1 MVKPFPAD
9 DPVMI
14 SLKLRLVTT
23 RDYIARWKLALL
35 YAFPI
40 ANSLWLGLLRG
51 PQKKSQDQKPD
62 HHGTISGRKAKNNPT
77 NPLTIGIEGP
87 QRAKKQSASAEA
99 MGKIVLGA
107 IFRFFLAYL
116 KKKQYLCSRKGFLKM
131 KLKEIKQAIGSL
143 AEVSGD
149 DELDIC
155 HLLTDSRQLGAEP
168 GHTLFFAIRTAQ
180 NDGAKYIP
188 ELREKGVQAFV
199 TGDSIAAL
207 QALAAHV
214 REQFHGTVIGITGS
228 NGKTVV
234 KEWLYQLLKD
244 DYTVIRSPKSYN
256 SQIGVPLSVWG
267 LEPHLTSPQGEEHPL
282 LRRGTGRGLL
292 AIFEAGIS
300 QPGEMERLEPM
311 IRPTIGVITYIGHEH
326 DENFSSLEQKREEK
340 MKLFVHSEQIIE
352 DPTHQ
357 NVRTC
362 AAVMRALGYD
372 EEVIAERIL
381 HQTHETVLKVNL
393 SALVDNV
400 RYFRSLLKPETKLT
414 CMVKAFAYGA
424 GSVEVS
430 RALQKA
436 NDSFVHR
443 TSSNGTLV
451 DYLAVAVADE
461 GVELRKAGIT
471 LPIIIMDPE
480 VAAMDL
486 ILENNLEPNV
496 YSHQSL
502 KTVIA
507 AAEAKGLENVPI
519 HIKIDSG
526 MHRLGFYKEDIPWLI
541 GKLQQTKAVR
551 VASVFSHLAG
561 SDEAQFDDFTL
572 QQIRYFDDCAEEL
585 KNGLSDVAGLSAER
599 SILKHI
605 LNSAG
610 IERFTDYQFDM
621 CRLGIGLYGF
631 SFAGARLR
639 NVCSL
644 ETTILSV
651 KTVQAG
657 ETIGYGRHTKLDED
671 RVIAVIPIGYA
682 DGFDRRFSNYGG
694 EVYIRGKRCPVVGNV
709 CMDQAMIDVTGTDA
723 RPGDPVEIFGEHVTL
738 QELADKLGTITYEI
752 LTSVSR
758 RVQRLY
764 FYE

>member
-1 MVKPFPAD
+1 MK
-9 DPVMI
+9 I
-14 SLKLRLVTT
+14 SEIKT
-23 RDYIARWKLALL
+23 
-35 YAFPI
+35 
-40 ANSLWLGLLRG
+40 
-51 PQKKSQDQKPD
+51 
-62 HHGTISGRKAKNNPT
+62 
-77 NPLTIGIEGP
+77 
-87 QRAKKQSASAEA
+87 
-99 MGKIVLGA
+99 VLGD
-107 IFRFFLAYL
+107 RL
-116 KKKQYLCSRKGFLKM
+116 Q
-131 KLKEIKQAIGSL
+131 
-143 AEVSGD
+143 VSGD
-149 DELDIC
+149 EDFEIR
-155 HLLTDSRQLGAEP
+155 HLLTDSRQLGNEP
-168 GHTLFFAIRTAQ
+168 AATLFFAIKTEK

-188 ELREKGVQAFV
+188 ELQSKGVRAFV
-199 TGDSIAAL
+199 TGDAVGAL
-207 QALAAHV
+207 QDLAAYV
-214 REQFHGTVIGITGS
+214 RSQFTGTVIGITGS

-234 KEWLYQLLKD
+234 KEWLYQLLKE

-256 SQIGVPLSVWG
+256 SQIGVPLSVWQ
-267 LEPHLTSPQGEEHPL
+267 LSAVSHQNSAISRQPSAFSRQII
-282 LRRGTGRGLL
+282 

-300 QPGEMERLEPM
+300 QPGEMEKLERI

-326 DENFSSLEQKREEK
+326 DENFASLEQKRAEK
-340 MKLFVHSEQIIE
+340 MKLFAHAQTVIE

-372 EEVIAERIL
+372 EETISERIL
-381 HQTHETVLKVNL
+381 HQTHETVMEVNL

-400 RYFRSLLKPETKLT
+400 RYFRSLLKPTTKLT

-430 RALQKA
+430 KALQK
-436 NDSFVHR
+436 S
-443 TSSNGTLV
+443 GLV

-461 GVELRKAGIT
+461 GVELRRAGIT

-480 VAAMDL
+480 VAAMDM

-507 AAEAKGLENVPI
+507 AAETKGLENVPI

-541 GKLQQTKAVR
+541 DKLQSTQAVR

-561 SDEAQFDDFTL
+561 SDEAQFDNFTL
-572 QQIRYFDDCAEEL
+572 EQIHYFDACAEEL
-585 KNGLSDVAGLSAER
+585 KKRLDYPIV
-599 SILKHI
+599 KHI
-605 LNSAG
+605 CNSAG

-631 SFAGARLR
+631 SFNGAKLR
-639 NVCSL
+639 NVCTL
-644 ETTILSV
+644 RTTILSV
-651 KTVQAG
+651 KTVKAG
-657 ETIGYGRHTKLDED
+657 ETIGYGRHTRLNED

-694 EVYIRGKRCPVVGNV
+694 EVWIRGKRCPVVGNV
-709 CMDQAMIDVTGTDA
+709 CMDQAMVDVTGTDA
-723 RPGDPVEIFGEHVTL
+723 RPGDSAEVFGDKMPL

-758 RVQRLY
+758 RVQRIY

>member
-1 MVKPFPAD
+1 
-9 DPVMI
+9 
-14 SLKLRLVTT
+14 
-23 RDYIARWKLALL
+23 
-35 YAFPI
+35 
-40 ANSLWLGLLRG
+40 
-51 PQKKSQDQKPD
+51 
-62 HHGTISGRKAKNNPT
+62 
-77 NPLTIGIEGP
+77 
-87 QRAKKQSASAEA
+87 
-99 MGKIVLGA
+99 
-107 IFRFFLAYL
+107 
-116 KKKQYLCSRKGFLKM
+116 M
-131 KLKEIKQAIGSL
+131 KLSEIRQAIGTL
-143 AEVSGD
+143 ATVEGE
-149 DELDIC
+149 DELEIR
-155 HLLTDSRQLGAEP
+155 HLLTDSRELEAHSTKAAQ
-168 GHTLFFAIRTAQ
+168 TLFFAIRTEK
-180 NDGAKYIP
+180 NDGARYIP
-188 ELREKGVQAFV
+188 ELREKGVRAFV
-199 TGDSIAAL
+199 CTKEQCTMYNVQRDKGSVFLVVEDVIGAL
-207 QALAAHV
+207 QALAAYV
-214 REQFHGTVIGITGS
+214 RSQFHGTVIGITGS

-256 SQIGVPLSVWG
+256 SQIGVPLSVWQ
-267 LEPHLTSPQGEEHPL
+267 LEKL
-282 LRRGTGRGLL
+282 LKDSKDLNDLKAPL

-300 QPGEMERLEPM
+300 QPGEMERLEPV

-326 DENFSSLEQKREEK
+326 DENFASLEQKREEK
-340 MKLFVHSEQIIE
+340 MKLFVHSEQVIE

-372 EEVIAERIL
+372 EETITERIL

-393 SALVDNV
+393 SALTENV

-430 RALQKA
+430 RALQK
-436 NDSFVHR
+436 S
-443 TSSNGTLV
+443 GLV

-496 YSHQSL
+496 YSRQSL

-507 AAEAKGLENVPI
+507 AAEAKGLEYYPI

-526 MHRLGFYKEDIPWLI
+526 MHRLGFYEEDLPWLI
-541 GKLQQTKAVR
+541 DRLNHQKAVSVR
-551 VASVFSHLAG
+551 SVFSHLAG
-561 SDEAQFDDFTL
+561 SDEPQFDDFTL
-572 QQIRYFDDCAEEL
+572 QQIKYFDRCAEEL
-585 KNGLSDVAGLSAER
+585 KKGLSDQVPGTTV
-599 SILKHI
+599 IKHI

-631 SFAGARLR
+631 SFAGAKLR
-639 NVCSL
+639 NVCTL

-651 KTVQAG
+651 KTVKAG

-709 CMDQAMIDVTGTDA
+709 CMDQAMVDVTGTDA
-723 RPGDPVEIFGEHVTL
+723 RPGDPVEVFGEHMPL
-738 QELADKLGTITYEI
+738 EELADKLGTITYEI

>member
-1 MVKPFPAD
+1 M
-9 DPVMI
+9 
-14 SLKLRLVTT
+14 
-23 RDYIARWKLALL
+23 
-35 YAFPI
+35 
-40 ANSLWLGLLRG
+40 
-51 PQKKSQDQKPD
+51 
-62 HHGTISGRKAKNNPT
+62 
-77 NPLTIGIEGP
+77 
-87 QRAKKQSASAEA
+87 
-99 MGKIVLGA
+99 
-107 IFRFFLAYL
+107 
-116 KKKQYLCSRKGFLKM
+116 
-131 KLKEIKQAIGSL
+131 KQAIGDI
-143 AEVSGD
+143 ARVVGD
-149 DELDIC
+149 DQLEIR

-168 GHTLFFAIRTAQ
+168 EKTLFFAIKTEK

-188 ELREKGVQAFV
+188 ELEAKGVKAFV
-199 TGDSIAAL
+199 TGDALGAL
-207 QALAAHV
+207 QALAAYV
-214 REQFHGTVIGITGS
+214 REQFKGTVIGITGS

-244 DYTVIRSPKSYN
+244 DYTIVRSPKSYN
-256 SQIGVPLSVWG
+256 SQIGVPLSVWQ
-267 LEPHLTSPQGEEHPL
+267 LADSKAD
-282 LRRGTGRGLL
+282 L

-300 QPGEMERLEPM
+300 QPCEMEKLEKI

-326 DENFSSLEQKREEK
+326 DENFASLEQKREEK
-340 MKLFVHSEQIIE
+340 MKLFVHSQTVIE

-372 EEVIAERIL
+372 EETIASRIL
-381 HQTHETVLKVNL
+381 QQTHETVLKVNL

-400 RYFRSLLKPETKLT
+400 RYFRSKLKPTTKLT

-430 RALQKA
+430 KALQA
-436 NDSFVHR
+436 S
-443 TSSNGTLV
+443 GLV

-461 GVELRKAGIT
+461 GVELRRAGIT

-507 AAEAKGLENVPI
+507 AAQAKGLEYVPI

-526 MHRLGFYKEDIPWLI
+526 MHRLGFYKEDMPWLI
-541 GKLQQTKAVR
+541 DRLTHQKAVR

-561 SDEAQFDDFTL
+561 SDEAQFDEFTL
-572 QQIRYFDDCAEEL
+572 SQIKYFDSCAEEL
-585 KNGLSDVAGLSAER
+585 KAG
-599 SILKHI
+599 IDYPIIKHI
-605 LNSAG
+605 CNSAG
-610 IERFTDYQFDM
+610 IERFSDFQFDM

-631 SFAGARLR
+631 SFAGANLR
-639 NVCSL
+639 NVCTL

-651 KTVQAG
+651 KTVKAG
-657 ETIGYGRHTKLDED
+657 ETIGYGRHTTLKED
-671 RVIAVIPIGYA
+671 RTIAVIPIGYA

-694 EVYIRGKRCPVVGNV
+694 EVWVRGKRCPVVGNV
-709 CMDQAMIDVTGTDA
+709 CMDQAMIDVTGADA
-723 RPGDPVEIFGEHVTL
+723 RPGDIAEVFGEHMPL

-758 RVQRLY
+758 RVQRIY

>member
-1 MVKPFPAD
+1 MKCSEIRKIIGD
-9 DPVMI
+9 
-14 SLKLRLVTT
+14 RLTVVGNE
-23 RDYIARWKLALL
+23 D
-35 YAFPI
+35 
-40 ANSLWLGLLRG
+40 
-51 PQKKSQDQKPD
+51 
-62 HHGTISGRKAKNNPT
+62 
-77 NPLTIGIEGP
+77 
-87 QRAKKQSASAEA
+87 
-99 MGKIVLGA
+99 
-107 IFRFFLAYL
+107 
-116 KKKQYLCSRKGFLKM
+116 
-131 KLKEIKQAIGSL
+131 
-143 AEVSGD
+143 
-149 DELDIC
+149 LDIRF
-155 HLLTDSRQLGAEP
+155 LLTDSRQLGNEP
-168 GHTLFFAIRTAQ
+168 ESTLFFAIKTAK

-188 ELREKGVQAFV
+188 ELQAKGVRAFV
-199 TGDSIAAL
+199 TGDALAAL
-207 QALAAHV
+207 QDLAAYV
-214 REQFHGTVIGITGS
+214 RSQFNGTVIGITGS

-256 SQIGVPLSVWG
+256 SQIGVPLSVWQ
-267 LEPHLTSPQGEEHPL
+267 LTSVANQPSA
-282 LRRGTGRGLL
+282 L

-300 QPGEMERLEPM
+300 QPGEMEKLERI

-326 DENFSSLEQKREEK
+326 DENFESLEQKRAEK
-340 MKLFVHSEQIIE
+340 MKLFVHSKQVIE
-352 DPTHQ
+352 DPSHQ

-372 EEVIAERIL
+372 EETIASRIL
-381 HQTHETVLKVNL
+381 QQTHETVLEVNL

-400 RYFRSLLKPETKLT
+400 RYFKNLLKPETKLT

-430 RALQKA
+430 KALQ
-436 NDSFVHR
+436 DS
-443 TSSNGTLV
+443 GLV

-461 GVELRKAGIT
+461 GVELRRAGIT

-502 KTVIA
+502 KTVMA
-507 AAEAKGLENVPI
+507 AAETKGLENVPI

-526 MHRLGFYKEDIPWLI
+526 MHRLGFYKEDIPWLVN
-541 GKLQQTKAVR
+541 KLSGQKVVR
-551 VASVFSHLAG
+551 VQSVFSHLAG
-561 SDEAQFDDFTL
+561 SDEPQFDAFTL
-572 QQIRYFDDCAEEL
+572 DQIRYFDSCAEEL
-585 KNGLSDVAGLSAER
+585 KKGLNYP
-599 SILKHI
+599 IMKHI
-605 LNSAG
+605 CNSAG
-610 IERFTDYQFDM
+610 IERFADYQFDM

-631 SFAGARLR
+631 SFVGAKLR
-639 NVCSL
+639 NVCTL
-644 ETTILSV
+644 RTTILSV
-651 KTVQAG
+651 KTVKAG
-657 ETIGYGRHTKLDED
+657 ETIGYGRHTKLNED

-694 EVYIRGKRCPVVGNV
+694 EVWVRGKRCPVVGNV

-723 RPGDPVEIFGEHVTL
+723 RPGDIAEVFGDKMPL

>member
-1 MVKPFPAD
+1 MQSQRFKH
-9 DPVMI
+9 M
-14 SLKLRLVTT
+14 
-23 RDYIARWKLALL
+23 KLA
-35 YAFPI
+35 
-40 ANSLWLGLLRG
+40 
-51 PQKKSQDQKPD
+51 
-62 HHGTISGRKAKNNPT
+62 
-77 NPLTIGIEGP
+77 
-87 QRAKKQSASAEA
+87 
-99 MGKIVLGA
+99 
-107 IFRFFLAYL
+107 
-116 KKKQYLCSRKGFLKM
+116 
-131 KLKEIKQAIGSL
+131 EIKQAIGGI
-143 AEVSGD
+143 ATVTGD
-149 DELDIC
+149 DDLEIK
-155 HLLTDSRQLGAEP
+155 HLLTDSRQLVESQESRVKSEAA
-168 GHTLFFAIRTAQ
+168 HTLFFAIKTAK

-188 ELREKGVQAFV
+188 ELEAKGVKAFV
-199 TGDSIAAL
+199 TGDALAAL
-207 QALAAHV
+207 QALAAYV
-214 REQFHGTVIGITGS
+214 RSQFTGTVIGITGS

-256 SQIGVPLSVWG
+256 SQIGVPLSVWQ
-267 LEPHLTSPQGEEHPL
+267 LEGVKNQESRAKTI
-282 LRRGTGRGLL
+282 

-300 QPGEMERLEPM
+300 QPGEMEKLEKI

-326 DENFSSLEQKREEK
+326 DENFASLEQKREEK
-340 MKLFVHSEQIIE
+340 MKLFVHSTTIIE

-372 EEVIAERIL
+372 EETIASRIL
-381 HQTHETVLKVNL
+381 QQTHETVLKVNL

-400 RYFRSLLKPETKLT
+400 RYFRSRLKPTTKLT

-430 RALQKA
+430 KALQA
-436 NDSFVHR
+436 S
-443 TSSNGTLV
+443 GLV

-461 GVELRKAGIT
+461 GVELRRAGIT

-507 AAEAKGLENVPI
+507 AAQAKGLEYVPI

-526 MHRLGFYKEDIPWLI
+526 MHRLGFYKEDMPWLI
-541 GKLQQTKAVR
+541 DRLTHQKAVR

-561 SDEAQFDDFTL
+561 SDEEQFDAFTL
-572 QQIRYFDDCAEEL
+572 EQIKYFDSCAEEL
-585 KNGLSDVAGLSAER
+585 IKGVGSQEPGFR
-599 SILKHI
+599 ILKHI
-605 LNSAG
+605 CNSAG
-610 IERFTDYQFDM
+610 IERFSDFQFDM

-631 SFAGARLR
+631 SFAGAHLR
-639 NVCSL
+639 NVCTL

-651 KTVQAG
+651 KTVKAG
-657 ETIGYGRHTKLDED
+657 ETIGYGRHTTLHED
-671 RVIAVIPIGYA
+671 RTIAVIPIGYA

-694 EVYIRGKRCPVVGNV
+694 EVWVRGKRCPVVGNV
-709 CMDQAMIDVTGTDA
+709 CMDQAMIDVTGADA
-723 RPGDPVEIFGEHVTL
+723 RPGDIAEVFGEHMPL

-758 RVQRLY
+758 RVQRIY

>member
-1 MVKPFPAD
+1 
-9 DPVMI
+9 
-14 SLKLRLVTT
+14 
-23 RDYIARWKLALL
+23 
-35 YAFPI
+35 
-40 ANSLWLGLLRG
+40 
-51 PQKKSQDQKPD
+51 
-62 HHGTISGRKAKNNPT
+62 
-77 NPLTIGIEGP
+77 
-87 QRAKKQSASAEA
+87 
-99 MGKIVLGA
+99 
-107 IFRFFLAYL
+107 
-116 KKKQYLCSRKGFLKM
+116 M
-131 KLKEIKQAIGSL
+131 KLSEIKQAIGSL
-143 AEVSGD
+143 AQVTGD
-149 DELDIC
+149 DTLEIR
-155 HLLTDSRQLGAEP
+155 HLLTDSREISELRTQNSEY
-168 GHTLFFAIRTAQ
+168 LFFAIKTDK

-188 ELREKGVQAFV
+188 ELQAKGVKAFV
-199 TGDSIAAL
+199 TGDALAAL

-214 REQFHGTVIGITGS
+214 REQFDGTVIGITGS

-234 KEWLYQLLKD
+234 KEWLYQLLKE

-256 SQIGVPLSVWG
+256 SQIGVPLSVWQ
-267 LEPHLTSPQGEEHPL
+267 LADVRQSDKPV
-282 LRRGTGRGLL
+282 L

-300 QPGEMERLEPM
+300 QPGEMERLERI

-326 DENFSSLEQKREEK
+326 DEGFASLEQKREEK
-340 MKLFVHSEQIIE
+340 MKLFVHSERVVE

-372 EEVIAERIL
+372 EETISSRIL
-381 HQTHETVLKVNL
+381 QQTHETVLKVNL

-400 RYFRSLLKPETKLT
+400 RYFRSKLKPETKLT

-430 RALQKA
+430 KALQA
-436 NDSFVHR
+436 S
-443 TSSNGTLV
+443 GLV

-461 GVELRKAGIT
+461 GVELRRAGIT

-480 VAAMDL
+480 VASMDL

-502 KTVIA
+502 KTVMA

-526 MHRLGFYKEDIPWLI
+526 MHRLGFYKEDMSWL
-541 GKLQQTKAVR
+541 LARLHTTKAVR
-551 VASVFSHLAG
+551 VRSVFSHLAG
-561 SDEAQFDDFTL
+561 SDEAQFDEFTL
-572 QQIRYFDDCAEEL
+572 GQIRYFDACAEEL
-585 KNGLSDVAGLSAER
+585 KAGLNYP
-599 SILKHI
+599 ILKHI
-605 LNSAG
+605 CNSAG
-610 IERFTDYQFDM
+610 IERFSQYQFDM

-631 SFAGARLR
+631 SFAGAKLR
-639 NVCSL
+639 NVCTL

-651 KTVQAG
+651 KTVKAG

-694 EVYIRGKRCPVVGNV
+694 EVLVRGKRCPVVGNV
-709 CMDQAMIDVTGTDA
+709 CMDQAMIDVTGADA
-723 RPGDPVEIFGEHVTL
+723 RPGDIVEVFGDKL
-738 QELADKLGTITYEI
+738 PLKELAQKLGTITYEI

-758 RVQRLY
+758 RVQRIY

>member
-1 MVKPFPAD
+1 ML
-9 DPVMI
+9 I
-14 SLKLRLVTT
+14 S
-23 RDYIARWKLALL
+23 
-35 YAFPI
+35 
-40 ANSLWLGLLRG
+40 
-51 PQKKSQDQKPD
+51 
-62 HHGTISGRKAKNNPT
+62 
-77 NPLTIGIEGP
+77 
-87 QRAKKQSASAEA
+87 
-99 MGKIVLGA
+99 
-107 IFRFFLAYL
+107 
-116 KKKQYLCSRKGFLKM
+116 
-131 KLKEIKQAIGSL
+131 EIKTILGERLHVTS
-143 AEVSGD
+143 ED
-149 DELDIC
+149 DFEIR
-155 HLLTDSRQLGAEP
+155 HLLTDSRQLGKEP
-168 GHTLFFAIRTAQ
+168 EATLFFALKTDK

-188 ELREKGVQAFV
+188 ELQAQGVRAFV
-199 TGDSIAAL
+199 TGDALVAL

-214 REQFHGTVIGITGS
+214 RAQFQGTVIGITGS

-244 DYTVIRSPKSYN
+244 DYAVIRSPKSYN
-256 SQIGVPLSVWG
+256 SQIGVPLSVWQ
-267 LEPHLTSPQGEEHPL
+267 LDQ
-282 LRRGTGRGLL
+282 RGPDWTNDKRPI

-300 QPGEMERLEPM
+300 QPGEMEKLERI

-326 DENFSSLEQKREEK
+326 DENFASLEQKRAEK
-340 MKLFVHSEQIIE
+340 MKLFVHSQTVIE

-393 SALVDNV
+393 SALVENV
-400 RYFRSLLKPETKLT
+400 RYFRSKLKPETKLT

-430 RALQKA
+430 KALQA
-436 NDSFVHR
+436 S
-443 TSSNGTLV
+443 GLV

-461 GVELRKAGIT
+461 GVELRRAGIT

-507 AAEAKGLENVPI
+507 AAEAKGLENIPI
-519 HIKIDSG
+519 HVKIDSG
-526 MHRLGFYKEDIPWLI
+526 MHRLGFYKEDMPWLI
-541 GKLQQTKAVR
+541 DKLQHTKAVR

-572 QQIRYFDDCAEEL
+572 EQIRYFDACAEEL
-585 KNGLSDVAGLSAER
+585 KKGLMANGQQPTA
-599 SILKHI
+599 ILKHI
-605 LNSAG
+605 CNSAG
-610 IERFTDYQFDM
+610 IERFSEYQFDM

-631 SFAGARLR
+631 SFAGAKLR
-639 NVCSL
+639 NVCTL

-651 KTVQAG
+651 KTVKAG
-657 ETIGYGRHTKLDED
+657 ETIGYGRHTTLAED

-694 EVYIRGKRCPVVGNV
+694 ELWVRGKRCPVVGNV
-709 CMDQAMIDVTGTDA
+709 CMDQAMVDVTGADA
-723 RPGDPVEIFGEHVTL
+723 RPGDIVEVFGEHMPL
-738 QELADKLGTITYEI
+738 EELADKLGTITYEI

-758 RVQRLY
+758 RVQRIY

>member
-1 MVKPFPAD
+1 MKCSEIRQILGD
-9 DPVMI
+9 
-14 SLKLRLVTT
+14 RLQV
-23 RDYIARWKLALL
+23 
-35 YAFPI
+35 
-40 ANSLWLGLLRG
+40 
-51 PQKKSQDQKPD
+51 
-62 HHGTISGRKAKNNPT
+62 
-77 NPLTIGIEGP
+77 IG
-87 QRAKKQSASAEA
+87 
-99 MGKIVLGA
+99 
-107 IFRFFLAYL
+107 
-116 KKKQYLCSRKGFLKM
+116 
-131 KLKEIKQAIGSL
+131 
-143 AEVSGD
+143 
-149 DELDIC
+149 DEDLDIR
-155 HLLTDSRQLGAEP
+155 HLLIDSRQLGPEP
-168 GHTLFFAIRTAQ
+168 EATLFFAIKTGK

-188 ELREKGVQAFV
+188 QLQAKGVKAFV
-199 TGDSIAAL
+199 TGDAVAAL
-207 QALAAHV
+207 QDLAAYV
-214 REQFHGTVIGITGS
+214 RSQFNGTVIGITGS

-244 DYTVIRSPKSYN
+244 DYTIIRSPKSYN
-256 SQIGVPLSVWG
+256 SQIGVPLSVWQ
-267 LEPHLTSPQGEEHPL
+267 LSNIQYPISNQKPP
-282 LRRGTGRGLL
+282 L

-300 QPGEMERLEPM
+300 MPGEMEKLERI

-326 DENFSSLEQKREEK
+326 DENFESLEQKRAEK
-340 MKLFVHSEQIIE
+340 NKLFVHSQTVIE

-372 EEVIAERIL
+372 EETIASRIL
-381 HQTHETVLKVNL
+381 QQTHETVMKVNL

-400 RYFRSLLKPETKLT
+400 RYFRSLLKPDTKLT

-430 RALQKA
+430 KALQ
-436 NDSFVHR
+436 
-443 TSSNGTLV
+443 SSGLV

-461 GVELRKAGIT
+461 GVELRRSGIT

-507 AAEAKGLENVPI
+507 AATAKGLEYVPI

-541 GKLQQTKAVR
+541 DKLQHTKAVR

-572 QQIRYFDDCAEEL
+572 GQIKYFDSCAEEL
-585 KNGLSDVAGLSAER
+585 KSGLNYPV
-599 SILKHI
+599 LKHI
-605 LNSAG
+605 CNSAG
-610 IERFTDYQFDM
+610 IERFSQFQFDM

-631 SFAGARLR
+631 SFVGAQLR
-639 NVCSL
+639 NVCTL

-651 KTVQAG
+651 KTVKAG
-657 ETIGYGRHTKLDED
+657 ETIGYGRHTTLRED

-694 EVYIRGKRCPVVGNV
+694 EVWVRGKRCPVVGNV
-709 CMDQAMIDVTGTDA
+709 CMDQAMIDVTGADA
-723 RPGDPVEIFGEHVTL
+723 RPGDIVEVFGEHMPLT
-738 QELADKLGTITYEI
+738 ELADKLGTITYEI

-758 RVQRLY
+758 RVQRIY
-764 FYE
+764 FYD

>member
-1 MVKPFPAD
+1 
-9 DPVMI
+9 
-14 SLKLRLVTT
+14 
-23 RDYIARWKLALL
+23 
-35 YAFPI
+35 
-40 ANSLWLGLLRG
+40 
-51 PQKKSQDQKPD
+51 
-62 HHGTISGRKAKNNPT
+62 
-77 NPLTIGIEGP
+77 
-87 QRAKKQSASAEA
+87 
-99 MGKIVLGA
+99 
-107 IFRFFLAYL
+107 
-116 KKKQYLCSRKGFLKM
+116 M
-131 KLKEIKQAIGSL
+131 KLSEIKHAIGSI
-143 AEVSGD
+143 ATVVGD
-149 DELDIC
+149 DQLDIR
-155 HLLTDSRQLGAEP
+155 HLLIDSRQLGAEP
-168 GHTLFFAIRTAQ
+168 EKTLFFALKTDK
-180 NDGAKYIP
+180 NDGAKYIQ
-188 ELREKGVQAFV
+188 ELQAKGVKAFV
-199 TGDSIAAL
+199 TGDALAAL
-207 QALAAHV
+207 QELAAYV
-214 REQFHGTVIGITGS
+214 RSQFNCTVIGITGS

-244 DYTVIRSPKSYN
+244 DYTIVRSPKSYN
-256 SQIGVPLSVWG
+256 SQIGVPLSVWQ
-267 LEPHLTSPQGEEHPL
+267 LTNYQLPITNQKPP
-282 LRRGTGRGLL
+282 L

-300 QPGEMERLEPM
+300 QPGEMEKLERI

-326 DENFSSLEQKREEK
+326 DENFASLEQKREEK
-340 MKLFVHSEQIIE
+340 NKLFVHSKTVIE

-372 EEVIAERIL
+372 EETIAARIL
-381 HQTHETVLKVNL
+381 QQTHETVLKVNL

-400 RYFRSLLKPETKLT
+400 RYFRSKLKPTTKLT

-430 RALQKA
+430 KALQA
-436 NDSFVHR
+436 S
-443 TSSNGTLV
+443 GLV

-461 GVELRKAGIT
+461 GVELRRAGIT

-507 AAEAKGLENVPI
+507 AAEAKGLEYCPI

-526 MHRLGFYKEDIPWLI
+526 MHRLGFYKEDMPWLI
-541 GKLQQTKAVR
+541 DRLNHQKAVR

-572 QQIRYFDDCAEEL
+572 SQIKYFDACAEEL
-585 KNGLSDVAGLSAER
+585 KAGLRAAGMYGSGA
-599 SILKHI
+599 SPAIIKHI
-605 LNSAG
+605 CNSAG
-610 IERFTDYQFDM
+610 IERFSDFQFDM

-631 SFAGARLR
+631 SFAGASLR
-639 NVCSL
+639 NVCTL

-651 KTVQAG
+651 KTVKAG
-657 ETIGYGRHTKLDED
+657 ETIGYGRHTTLKED
-671 RVIAVIPIGYA
+671 RTIAVIPIGYA

-694 EVYIRGKRCPVVGNV
+694 EVWVRGKRCPVVGNV
-709 CMDQAMIDVTGTDA
+709 CMDQAMIDVTGADA
-723 RPGDPVEIFGEHVTL
+723 RPGDIAEVFGEHMPL

-758 RVQRLY
+758 RVQRVY

>member
-1 MVKPFPAD
+1 MKL
-9 DPVMI
+9 
-14 SLKLRLVTT
+14 SLIKQVIGS
-23 RDYIARWKLALL
+23 IA
-35 YAFPI
+35 
-40 ANSLWLGLLRG
+40 
-51 PQKKSQDQKPD
+51 
-62 HHGTISGRKAKNNPT
+62 T
-77 NPLTIGIEGP
+77 IEG
-87 QRAKKQSASAEA
+87 EDN
-99 MGKIVLGA
+99 I
-107 IFRFFLAYL
+107 
-116 KKKQYLCSRKGFLKM
+116 
-131 KLKEIKQAIGSL
+131 
-143 AEVSGD
+143 
-149 DELDIC
+149 DIR
-155 HLLTDSRQLGAEP
+155 HLLTDSRLLGAEP
-168 GHTLFFAIRTAQ
+168 EKTLFFAIKTDK

-199 TGDSIAAL
+199 TGDALAAL
-207 QALAAHV
+207 QALAAYV
-214 REQFHGTVIGITGS
+214 RSQFSGIVIGITGS

-234 KEWLYQLLKD
+234 KEWLYQLLKE
-244 DYTVIRSPKSYN
+244 DYTIVRSPKSYN
-256 SQIGVPLSVWG
+256 SQIGVPLSVWQLTGYG
-267 LEPHLTSPQGEEHPL
+267 LQV
-282 LRRGTGRGLL
+282 TGNGKPAL

-300 QPGEMERLEPM
+300 QPGEMEKLEKI

-326 DENFSSLEQKREEK
+326 DENFESLEQKRAEK
-340 MKLFVHSEQIIE
+340 MKLFVNSATVIE

-372 EEVIAERIL
+372 EETISARIL
-381 HQTHETVLKVNL
+381 QQTHETVLKVNL

-400 RYFRSLLKPETKLT
+400 RYFRSKLKPTTKLT

-430 RALQKA
+430 KALQA
-436 NDSFVHR
+436 S
-443 TSSNGTLV
+443 GLV

-461 GVELRKAGIT
+461 GVELRRAGIT

-480 VAAMDL
+480 VASMDL

-507 AAEAKGLENVPI
+507 AATAKGLENVPV
-519 HIKIDSG
+519 HVKIDSG
-526 MHRLGFYKEDIPWLI
+526 MHRLGFYKEDMPWLI
-541 GKLQQTKAVR
+541 DRLTHQKAVR

-561 SDEAQFDDFTL
+561 SDEAQFDEFTL
-572 QQIRYFDDCAEEL
+572 GQIKYFDSCAEEL
-585 KNGLSDVAGLSAER
+585 KAGLNYP
-599 SILKHI
+599 IIKHI
-605 LNSAG
+605 CNSAG
-610 IERFTDYQFDM
+610 IERFSDFQFDM

-631 SFAGARLR
+631 SFAGAQLR
-639 NVCSL
+639 NVCTL

-651 KTVQAG
+651 KTVKAG
-657 ETIGYGRHTKLDED
+657 ETIGYGRHTKLTED

-694 EVYIRGKRCPVVGNV
+694 EVWVRGKRCPVVGNV
-709 CMDQAMIDVTGTDA
+709 CMDQAMIDVTGADA
-723 RPGDPVEIFGEHVTL
+723 RPGDIAEVFGEHMPL

-758 RVQRLY
+758 RVQRIY

>member
-1 MVKPFPAD
+1 
-9 DPVMI
+9 
-14 SLKLRLVTT
+14 
-23 RDYIARWKLALL
+23 
-35 YAFPI
+35 
-40 ANSLWLGLLRG
+40 
-51 PQKKSQDQKPD
+51 
-62 HHGTISGRKAKNNPT
+62 
-77 NPLTIGIEGP
+77 
-87 QRAKKQSASAEA
+87 
-99 MGKIVLGA
+99 
-107 IFRFFLAYL
+107 
-116 KKKQYLCSRKGFLKM
+116 M
-131 KLKEIKQAIGSL
+131 KLSEIKQTIGTV
-143 AEVSGD
+143 ATVTGD
-149 DELDIC
+149 DDVEIRY
-155 HLLTDSRQLGAEP
+155 LLTDSRQLGSEP
-168 GHTLFFAIRTAQ
+168 EKTLFFAIKTEK

-188 ELREKGVQAFV
+188 ELEKKGVRAFV
-199 TGDSIAAL
+199 TGDALAAL
-207 QALAAHV
+207 QLLAAHI
-214 REQFHGTVIGITGS
+214 RSRFNGTVIGITGS

-234 KEWLYQLLKD
+234 KEWLYQLLKE
-244 DYTVIRSPKSYN
+244 DYTIIRSPKSYN
-256 SQIGVPLSVWG
+256 SQIGVPLSVWQIQSV
-267 LEPHLTSPQGEEHPL
+267 SPQDGPAKPL
-282 LRRGTGRGLL
+282 LC
-292 AIFEAGIS
+292 IFEAGIS
-300 QPGEMERLEPM
+300 QPGEMEKLERI

-326 DENFSSLEQKREEK
+326 DENFASLDAKRVEK
-340 MKLFVHSEQIIE
+340 MKLFVHSEQVIE

-372 EEVIAERIL
+372 EETISNRIL

-393 SALVDNV
+393 SALVENV
-400 RYFRSLLKPETKLT
+400 RYFRSLLRPTTKLT

-424 GSVEVS
+424 GSVDVS
-430 RALQKA
+430 KALQA
-436 NDSFVHR
+436 S
-443 TSSNGTLV
+443 GLV

-461 GVELRKAGIT
+461 GVELRRAGIT

-507 AAEAKGLENVPI
+507 AVESKGLEHYPI

-541 GKLQQTKAVR
+541 DRLTHQKAVSVR
-551 VASVFSHLAG
+551 SVFSHLAG

-572 QQIRYFDDCAEEL
+572 SQIKYFDSCAEEL
-585 KNGLSDVAGLSAER
+585 KKGLKDEG
-599 SILKHI
+599 IIKHI
-605 LNSAG
+605 CNSAG
-610 IERFTDYQFDM
+610 IERFTQFQFDM

-631 SFAGARLR
+631 SFNGAQLR

-651 KTVQAG
+651 KTVKAG
-657 ETIGYGRHTKLDED
+657 ETIGYGRHTRLDED

-694 EVYIRGKRCPVVGNV
+694 EVYVRGKRCPVVGNV
-709 CMDQAMIDVTGTDA
+709 CMDQAMIDVTEADA
-723 RPGDPVEIFGEHVTL
+723 RPGDPVEVFGEHMPL

-758 RVQRLY
+758 RVQRIY

>member
-1 MVKPFPAD
+1 MLVSEISRILEGICTVENRAD
-9 DPVMI
+9 EDV
-14 SLKLRLVTT
+14 
-23 RDYIARWKLALL
+23 
-35 YAFPI
+35 
-40 ANSLWLGLLRG
+40 
-51 PQKKSQDQKPD
+51 
-62 HHGTISGRKAKNNPT
+62 
-77 NPLTIGIEGP
+77 
-87 QRAKKQSASAEA
+87 
-99 MGKIVLGA
+99 
-107 IFRFFLAYL
+107 
-116 KKKQYLCSRKGFLKM
+116 
-131 KLKEIKQAIGSL
+131 
-143 AEVSGD
+143 
-149 DELDIC
+149 DIRY
-155 HLLTDSRQLGAEP
+155 LLTDSRQLIASQAGE
-168 GHTLFFAIRTAQ
+168 TLFFAIKTAK
-180 NDGAKYIP
+180 NDGARYID
-188 ELREKGVQAFV
+188 ELYGKGVRVFIRENALE
-199 TGDSIAAL
+199 AL
-207 QALAAHV
+207 QALAAYV
-214 REQFHGTVIGITGS
+214 RSQFKGIVIGITGS

-244 DYTVIRSPKSYN
+244 DYSVVRSPKSYN
-256 SQIGVPLSVWG
+256 SQIGVPLSVWQ
-267 LEPHLTSPQGEEHPL
+267 LTGSNA
-282 LRRGTGRGLL
+282 TL

-300 QPGEMERLEPM
+300 QPGEMERLEPI
-311 IRPTIGVITYIGHEH
+311 IRPNIGVITYIGHEH
-326 DENFSSLEQKREEK
+326 DENFASLEQKREEK
-340 MKLFVHSEQIIE
+340 MKLFSRCPVVIE
-352 DPTHQ
+352 DASHQ

-372 EEVIAERIL
+372 EETIATRIL

-414 CMVKAFAYGA
+414 CMVKAFAYGS

-430 RALQKA
+430 KALQ
-436 NDSFVHR
+436 DS
-443 TSSNGTLV
+443 GLV

-461 GVELRKAGIT
+461 GVELRRAGIT

-519 HIKIDSG
+519 HVKIDSG

-541 GKLQQTKAVR
+541 ERLGTTKSVR

-561 SDEAQFDDFTL
+561 SDEAQFDDFTKE
-572 QQIRYFDDCAEEL
+572 QIAYFDSCAEEL
-585 KNGLSDVAGLSAER
+585 IKGIPESRNNGIPV
-599 SILKHI
+599 LKHI

-610 IERFTDYQFDM
+610 IERFGEYQFDM

-631 SFAGARLR
+631 SFVGAKLR
-639 NVCSL
+639 NVCTL

-651 KTVQAG
+651 KTVKAG
-657 ETIGYGRHTKLDED
+657 ETIGYGRHTRLEED

-694 EVYIRGKRCPVVGNV
+694 EVWVRGQRCPVVGNV
-709 CMDQAMIDVTGTDA
+709 CMDQAMIDVTGADA
-723 RPGDPVEIFGEHVTL
+723 RPGDIAEVFGEHMPL
-738 QELADKLGTITYEI
+738 EELADKLGTITYEI

-758 RVQRLY
+758 RVQRVY
-764 FYE
+764 INE